1 MTDPLLL
8 PVLVRMATAATVV
21 VFASLAA
28 ERAGPFWGGIVVSL
42 PVSAGPAYVLL
53 ATQQDSAFI
62 ATSALSSLAS
72 FPATAAF
79 LLAYHRIA
87 PRSGTIVSALGAL
100 SVWLIAVTLLRMV
113 PWTPLLAVA
122 ATAAS
127 FALGVWLT
135 PPAPRREG
143 PSPTVGKKWFDLPLR
158 AAAVAILV
166 ASVVTF
172 SGFLG
177 PGVVGIAAVAPVASI
192 SLGIT
197 VQSRLGGQI
206 TAATMAATLR
216 SMPGIAFGF
225 LVLHFIAVPL
235 GSPLGLAV
243 ALAAS
248 LVWPVILVMRR
259 MRERPATSG

>member
-21 VFASLAA
+21 VGASLAA

-53 ATQQDSAFI
+53 SMQQDSSFI
-62 ATSALSSLAS
+62 AASALSSLAS

-79 LLAYHRIA
+79 LLAYHRLA
-87 PRSGTIVSALGAL
+87 PRFGTIVTALAAL
-100 SVWLIAVTLLRMV
+100 AVWLMVVTVLRVV

-122 ATAAS
+122 VTSAS

-143 PSPTVGKKWFDLPLR
+143 PAPSAGKQWFDLPLR
-158 AAAVAILV
+158 AVAVAVLV
-166 ASVVTF
+166 ATVVTF

-177 PGVVGIAAVAPVASI
+177 PGVVGIAAIAPVASV
-192 SLGIT
+192 SLGVT
-197 VQSRLGGQI
+197 VQSRLGGEI

-216 SMPGIAFGF
+216 SMPGIACGF
-225 LVLHFIAVPL
+225 LVLHFAAVPL
-235 GSPLGLAV
+235 GSPIGLTV
-243 ALAAS
+243 ALVAS
-248 LVWPVILVMRR
+248 LIWPVILISLRAR
-259 MRERPATSG
+259 AAKAS